1 MNIQRIYLEGTG
13 YNWQK
18 ETPKIST
25 FKIATLADKECVMW
39 IGNNANNL
47 FLFKKNQQTN
57 KKQAYHDLVI
67 YFADSGI
74 VPEEKQKNLHN

>member
-1 MNIQRIYLEGTG
+1 
-13 YNWQK
+13 
-18 ETPKIST
+18 
-25 FKIATLADKECVMW
+25 MW

-47 FLFKKNQQTN
+47 FLFKKNQETN